1 MYINLIPDNSIASAP
16 SGLTAV
22 VQAAARY
29 YDQLCPGN
37 YTVNISYGW
46 GTYDNQ
52 AYAPLTTNSGD
63 FSVGGFD
70 WSSGTS
76 YSQLKEW
83 LTSSAITTDQITAV
97 QSLPASSASLPGG
110 ANGFGVSNAEKKALG
125 VYAGPNGVVDGSIG
139 FNTGDSA
146 ADFNAADPTYL
157 YGGYDP
163 ALVEIFHALGWLT
176 GYAAPDGTPSPLD
189 LFRYSSP
196 GNLQWTGGQPAYF
209 SIDGGKTDLANF
221 ATSFDYSLF
230 TNPSMFSSDGSGLS
244 VVAKQVLNVLGF
256 TTPLPIYYPPNFI
269 DLQNFEAGYRDLI
282 NAFGE
287 NRAAM
292 QSWYN
297 TYEPT

>member
-29 YDQLCPGN
+29 YDQLCPSN

-146 ADFNAADPTYL
+146 ADFKRCRSDVPVRRIRSCSCRNLSRSWLADW
-157 YGGYDP
+157 
-163 ALVEIFHALGWLT
+163 IRSSRWHSI
-176 GYAAPDGTPSPLD
+176 SPRSL
-189 LFRYSSP
+189 
-196 GNLQWTGGQPAYF
+196 
-209 SIDGGKTDLANF
+209 
-221 ATSFDYSLF
+221 SLF
-230 TNPSMFSSDGSGLS
+230 VTREPPVDWRATGLF
-244 VVAKQVLNVLGF
+244 L
-256 TTPLPIYYPPNFI
+256 
-269 DLQNFEAGYRDLI
+269 D
-282 NAFGE
+282 
-287 NRAAM
+287 
-292 QSWYN
+292 
-297 TYEPT
+297 